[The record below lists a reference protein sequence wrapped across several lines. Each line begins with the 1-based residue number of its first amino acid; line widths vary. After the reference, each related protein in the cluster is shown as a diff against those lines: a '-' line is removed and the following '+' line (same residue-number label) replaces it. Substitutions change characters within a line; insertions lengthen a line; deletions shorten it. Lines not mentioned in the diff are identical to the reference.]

1 MLIAFFISK
10 NILNRTLSILFFTF
24 FTELNFSRADNWH
37 IFASLQRHTQSIV
50 AFIVTNINKMFKT
63 IILAL
68 LIIAISFVL
77 LAITIIIKK
86 NGRFPNIHIGGNKE
100 MRKRGIKCA
109 QSQDRDARK
118 ENPMRVSEKSR

>member
-1 MLIAFFISK
+1 
-10 NILNRTLSILFFTF
+10 
-24 FTELNFSRADNWH
+24 
-37 IFASLQRHTQSIV
+37 
-50 AFIVTNINKMFKT
+50 MFKT

-118 ENPMRVSEKSR
+118 PNPMRVKESNR

>member
-1 MLIAFFISK
+1 
-10 NILNRTLSILFFTF
+10 
-24 FTELNFSRADNWH
+24 
-37 IFASLQRHTQSIV
+37 
-50 AFIVTNINKMFKT
+50 MFKT
-63 IILAL
+63 LIFAL

-86 NGRFPNIHIGGNKE
+86 NGRFPNIHIGGNRN

-118 ENPMRVSEKSR
+118 ENPMRVNESSR

>member
-1 MLIAFFISK
+1 MFLFRTVFLLFLRNEIFSK
-10 NILNRTLSILFFTF
+10 AVKT
-24 FTELNFSRADNWH
+24 H
-37 IFASLQRHTQSIV
+37 IFAQQTDKRPLLQLIT
-50 AFIVTNINKMFKT
+50 TNIVKMFKT
-63 IILAL
+63 LIFAL
-68 LIIAISFVL
+68 LIIAISFAL

-118 ENPMRVSEKSR
+118 NNPMRVSESNR